1 MEATSAVLPPR
12 TTLGRRVLWV
22 GACVSPLLLMGAAWW
37 AVNTFVLARAVPGR
51 NATGEEAVRFIRDE
65 HGLPRLPAPQRLEVL
80 QTLLRRAV
88 EEPSFRAEMIAALR
102 SSTGEEQSAF
112 RTNIF
117 DTFKPIFLADIHR
130 YHTLRGAE
138 RAAFVDE
145 RIVAYNRM
153 GAFFANA
160 RVDRQALMGV
170 MPDADDALDLL
181 YRRTTEEE
189 RLSGATYLA
198 AVQQRIEEILA
209 DAALKAEFE
218 RRIAAGTQP

>member
-1 MEATSAVLPPR
+1 MDATPAVLPPR
-12 TTLGRRVLWV
+12 TTLARRLLWV
-22 GACVSPLLLMGAAWW
+22 GLCISPLLLMGAAWW
-37 AVNTFVLARAVPGR
+37 AVNTFVLARAVPG
-51 NATGEEAVRFIRDE
+51 NTATGEEVVRFIRHE
-65 HGLPRLPAPQRLEVL
+65 HGLPRLPSPQRLEVL

-88 EEPSFRAEMIAALR
+88 DEPAFRAEMIAALR

-112 RTNIF
+112 RTHIF
-117 DTFKPIFLADIHR
+117 DTFKPIVLADINR
-130 YHTLRGAE
+130 YQSLRGAE
-138 RAAFVDE
+138 RAAFLDE

-198 AVQQRIEEILA
+198 AVQERINAILA
-209 DAALKAEFE
+209 DPPLKAEFE
-218 RRIAAGTQP
+218 RRIAAGP